1 MRQKRLLGVARIGG
15 KHVTRKELQSA
26 IQDFWDEAFH
36 YSKHKISDTSKAI
49 ALECMMDAAEHK
61 RTCSSTNADRIR
73 AMDDNELAEFLSTKL
88 NDDFYVCP
96 DLILQ
101 WLQQSAEEE

>member
-1 MRQKRLLGVARIGG
+1 M
-15 KHVTRKELQSA
+15 TREELQSA

-36 YSKHKISDTSKAI
+36 CSKHEISDTSKAI

-88 NDDFYVCP
+88 NDDFYGCP